1 MGNRRQFMHSM
12 LACAVALSA
21 AVSFA
26 TAAHAAAE
34 PLRVATDA
42 TFAPME
48 FVENGKRTGFDI
60 DLIEALARTMGRPVE
75 WTDIDF
81 KGLVPGLVSRRFDV
95 AISGIYITP
104 ERKKVVDFTEPYYHG
119 GLVAMV
125 KQGNTA
131 IKTPADLA
139 GKKVSVQVGTK
150 SVNFLKEN
158 YPKVER
164 VEVEKNEQMFNL
176 VEIGRADTAVTG
188 RPAAAYYVKMRPGL
202 RLVEPALTT
211 EEYGIAVRRDQP
223 ELTKALNAA
232 LEKIKAD
239 GTYDQIVKKWFGAA
253 AK

>member
-1 MGNRRQFMHSM
+1 MGNRRRFM

-21 AVSFA
+21 AASFA
-26 TAAHAAAE
+26 TAAHAAGE

-48 FVENGKRTGFDI
+48 FVEGGKRTGFDV

-81 KGLVPGLVSRRFDV
+81 KGLVPGLISRRFDV
-95 AISGIYITP
+95 AISGIYITE
-104 ERKKVVDFTEPYYHG
+104 ERKKVVDFTVPYYHG
-119 GLVAMV
+119 GLVALV
-125 KQGNTA
+125 KQGNTT
-131 IKTPADLA
+131 IKT
-139 GKKVSVQVGTK
+139 GTK
-150 SVNFLKEN
+150 SVNYLREN

-176 VEIGRADTAVTG
+176 VEIGRADAAVTG
-188 RPAAAYYVKMRPGL
+188 RPAAAYYVKARPGL
-202 RLVEPALTT
+202 RLAEPALTT

-239 GTYDQIVKKWFGAA
+239 GTYAQILKKWFGPD

>member
-176 VEIGRADTAVTG
+176 VEIGRADAAVTG

>member
-1 MGNRRQFMHSM
+1 MGNRRRFMHSM
-12 LACAVALSA
+12 LAGAVALSA
-21 AVSFA
+21 AASFGPV
-26 TAAHAAAE
+26 AHAAGE

-48 FVENGKRTGFDI
+48 FVENGKHTGFDI

-81 KGLVPGLVSRRFDV
+81 KGLVPGLISRRFDV

-150 SVNFLKEN
+150 SVNYLKEN
-158 YPKVER
+158 YPQVER

-176 VEIGRADTAVTG
+176 VEIGRADAAVTG

-232 LEKIKAD
+232 LAKIKAD
-239 GTYDQIVKKWFGAA
+239 GTYDQILKKWFGAA